1 MTTLTANIILVIM
14 AATWGVL
21 SYVNGYFMP
30 VSNDFL
36 WVAGLLASGN
46 IGTELIK
53 KYGVTP
59 K

>member
-1 MTTLTANIILVIM
+1 MTTLTANIILIIM

-21 SYVNGYFMP
+21 SYVNGYFMS
-30 VSNDFL
+30 VTNDFM
-36 WVAGLLASGN
+36 WIAGLLASGN

>member
-36 WVAGLLASGN
+36 WIAGLLAGGN
-46 IGTELIK
+46 VGAEIAK
-53 KYGVTP
+53 KYGIA

>member
-14 AATWGVL
+14 AGAWAYL
-21 SYVNGYFMP
+21 SCTNSYFMP
-30 VSNDFL
+30 VSNDFM
-36 WVAGLLASGN
+36 WIAGLLASGN